1 MSRSILDYYQRIF
14 QSQWT
19 FVENYSIEKL
29 VKSWIRN
36 RKGVLIIST
45 YRKRELKFSTEH
57 GILAAKN
64 SENTIRGF
72 KVAYQQ
78 ETSQKRRVGD
88 DDAITE
94 LPKVDH

>member
-1 MSRSILDYYQRIF
+1 MDLCRELFHREV
-14 QSQWT
+14 SQ
-19 FVENYSIEKL
+19 VVDK
-29 VKSWIRN
+29 KSKR
-36 RKGVLIIST
+36 VLIIST

-64 SENTIRGF
+64 RFSRKLEIKISENTIRGF